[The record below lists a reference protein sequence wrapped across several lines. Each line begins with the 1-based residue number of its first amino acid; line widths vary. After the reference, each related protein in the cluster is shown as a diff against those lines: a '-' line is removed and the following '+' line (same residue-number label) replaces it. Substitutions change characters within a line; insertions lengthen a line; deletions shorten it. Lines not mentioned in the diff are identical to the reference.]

1 MRARGLPASRAVNT
15 TLRIVLL
22 AAALLF
28 GATAPASAELGEYS
42 GCPTAGDAMFVEVS
56 NAPCEDARAVATAL
70 TAVPA
75 PAVEAAVRASG
86 WTPLYVLAMDFQPA
100 YDIIAT
106 RGTAAVRIRRPGD
119 APDIDGWMAG
129 RELLFSRLALAGGAT
144 PPTDSTLCTSA
155 FLIRL
160 GSREGGLSAAHCA
173 GVKGGATRRRN
184 AALRRPPQPG
194 IVLGGVRRNLARRAR
209 PIDAL
214 VLPVPSGP
222 GRPAADVIRRL
233 HSQPPWFVRGR
244 ARPLL
249 GRRVCF
255 SGITS
260 GPDNCGRIVHR
271 YPGTRGLS
279 CTTIT
284 AREGDSGSPVYT
296 EPSADGTVR
305 AVGIANI
312 VFGIL
317 QSMCFVPIERALGAL
332 HATLVT
338 SAP

>member
-1 MRARGLPASRAVNT
+1 VKSKW
-15 TLRIVLL
+15 RILLL
-22 AAALLF
+22 AAALLC
-28 GATAPASAELGEYS
+28 AAAAPANAEFGEYS
-42 GCPTAGDAMFVEVS
+42 QCPTAGDALFVEVS
-56 NAPCEDARAVATAL
+56 NATCGDAQAVAIAL

-75 PAVEAAVRASG
+75 AGVEAALRASG
-86 WTPLYVLAMDFQPA
+86 WTPLYVTPIDVQPA
-100 YDIIAT
+100 YDVVAT
-106 RGTAAVRIRRPGD
+106 RGTATVKLRRSGD
-119 APDIDGWMAG
+119 APDIDGWAAG
-129 RELLFSRLALAGGAT
+129 RELLFSRLPLVGGAK
-144 PPTDSTLCTSA
+144 PPDDSVLCTSS

-160 GSREGGLSAAHCA
+160 GSSQGGLSAAHCG
-173 GVKGGATRRRN
+173 GVRRGATRRRN
-184 AALRRPPQPG
+184 AALRRPPLPG

-209 PIDAL
+209 AIDAL

-222 GRPAADVIRRL
+222 GRPAADVVQRL
-233 HSQPPWFVRGR
+233 YSQPPWFVRGR

-260 GPDNCGRIVHR
+260 GPDNCGKIIHGF
-271 YPGTRGLS
+271 PGTRGLA

-296 EPSADGTVR
+296 LPSADGTVR

-312 VFGIL
+312 VYGIL
-317 QSMCFVPIERALGAL
+317 QSMCFVPVDRALAAL